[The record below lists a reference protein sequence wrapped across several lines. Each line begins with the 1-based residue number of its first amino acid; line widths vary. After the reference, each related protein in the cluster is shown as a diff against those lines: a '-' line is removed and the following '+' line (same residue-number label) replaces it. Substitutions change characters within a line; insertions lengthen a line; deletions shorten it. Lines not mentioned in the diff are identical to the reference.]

1 MKGYFS
7 FVIILSF
14 SLFWTFR
21 DYGKEVVPY
30 EEISS
35 PHLNISNDYCHT
47 NNETFVDGE
56 ELTYKVYYNVNFI
69 WISAGTVT
77 FKINKKTDQY
87 HAKAVGR
94 TFSGYDWIFKVRDTF
109 QSVLDANTLLP
120 IRSTRIVNEGKYTK
134 YDHVNYMRNSRLA
147 ESIMGSTRTTA
158 EPKII
163 NIDQCV
169 HDILS
174 SLYAMR
180 NTSIQTLKNKEYFK
194 IEMLLDRKKYPI
206 SLQYKGIEK
215 QKKIKGLGNFDTF
228 VFEPSLIAGNIFTEE
243 SKMKI
248 WVSQDQNKVPLLI
261 ESPIAV
267 GKIKAVLTDHK
278 RLKYETSGY

>member
-7 FVIILSF
+7 FVIILSL
-14 SLFWTFR
+14 SLFWFFG
-21 DYGKEVVPY
+21 DQGKEATSY
-30 EEISS
+30 EEVSS
-35 PHLNISNDYCHT
+35 SFPELSNDYCRT
-47 NNETFVDGE
+47 DNKTFADGE

-77 FKINKKTDQY
+77 FKINKKANQY
-87 HAKAVGR
+87 HAEAVGR

-109 QSVLDANTLLP
+109 HSVLDANTLLP
-120 IRSTRIVNEGKYTK
+120 VRSTRIVNEGKYTK

-147 ESIMGSTRTTA
+147 ESIMGSTKSSA

-180 NTSIQTLKNKEYFK
+180 NTSIQTLKNQKSFK
-194 IEMLLDRKKYPI
+194 IDMLLDRKKYPI
-206 SLQYKGIEK
+206 SLHYKGIEE
-215 QKKIKGLGNFDTF
+215 QKKIRGLGNFDTF

-278 RLKYETSGY
+278 RLKYDTIGY